1 MARKPAY
8 KSIEEY
14 LSLPYTIEVV
24 AERAGDRQEWFAKV
38 VELPGCMTQA
48 ERFEDLRGMIQDAMR
63 AWIETSMEAGWPIPE
78 PRSLEKYSG
87 RFVTRVSRSLH
98 RELAETAAREG
109 VSMNAFVNM
118 ALAKAVGRDT
128 QHESAR
134 AKG

>member
-8 KSIEEY
+8 KSMEEY

-24 AERAGDRQEWFAKV
+24 AEHAGDRQGWFAKV
-38 VELPGCMTQA
+38 VEFPGCMTQA
-48 ERFEDLRGMIQDAMR
+48 ERFEDLRSLIQDAMR
-63 AWIETSMEAGWPIPE
+63 AWIEASMEAGWPIPE

-118 ALAKAVGRDT
+118 ALAKAVRRDA